1 MSILLIFYLE
11 HSQSNAFFLNF
22 LLYSLFTTPSPNE
35 ENEKFLIEQ
44 TWRSIQE
51 RRSLEQ
57 KNQRL
62 TFTFQLKLNKQR
74 CNCER
79 MKDKDI
85 EFIHIISIVT
95 IVYNNGI
102 NLKILM
108 NHWRHLTTT
117 FKLLQAS
124 YKVLLDDIRTHEW
137 FSSSNL
143 SQPASIRVCTL
154 GFRVIQCSMECPGT
168 SAW

>member
-1 MSILLIFYLE
+1 MITHFSLKKKTFKNDKMRSHECRYFLFLIWNTVNQTL
-11 HSQSNAFFLNF
+11 FFLNF

-108 NHWRHLTTT
+108 NHWRHLTTN
-117 FKLLQAS
+117 FKLPHA
-124 YKVLLDDIRTHEW
+124 
-137 FSSSNL
+137 
-143 SQPASIRVCTL
+143 
-154 GFRVIQCSMECPGT
+154 
-168 SAW
+168 